1 MECSSLSAWCRQRG
15 LFLLQDASERLGMA
29 ASSRPEIQTLNLG
42 LTLIGFGHLM
52 VCSSALQPSQP
63 ER

>member
-1 MECSSLSAWCRQRG
+1 MVLLSLSAWCRKKG
-15 LFLLQDASERLGMA
+15 FFLLQDASERLGMA

-52 VCSSALQPSQP
+52 VCSSALQPAQP
-63 ER
+63 KR